1 MTMHATSSTQFH
13 DAHLKVRGLLTALGV
28 VYGDIGTSPLYVYAA
43 LKQSAGRID
52 PAAAL
57 GSLSL
62 IGWTL
67 IIIVSIKYALFVLR
81 ADNRGEGGILALMS
95 LTQAKWRGKNRYLL
109 IIGLAGAAL
118 IYGDGIITPA
128 ISVLSAVEGLKVA
141 SDAFAPYTMG
151 LSAAILVGLFLVQRF
166 GTARLGGAF
175 GPLMTIWFLT
185 IGALGVAEI
194 WQHPEVLVA
203 ANPVYAIAF
212 LVQHGFGSF
221 VILGAVFLCATGA
234 EAMYADLGHM
244 GRVPIRYAWF
254 CLVLPALLLNYAGQT
269 ALLTSNSNADNP
281 FFALVPRIMLYPL
294 VALATIATIIA
305 SQAIITGAYSLT
317 RQAMQLGWM
326 PGLSIIQTSSEEYG
340 QLYVPFVNWLMMA
353 LTLALVV
360 TFGSSDR
367 LAGAYGTAVSA
378 TMLMTTALLY
388 RVMRVAWRWR
398 FIVSAVVFGSFL
410 LVDTAFFTSNLL
422 KIAEGGWV
430 PLLVG
435 TAIFVVMTTW
445 RDGMDALHRAQDRD
459 RITLAY
465 FLRQL
470 RDRKISRQEGKA
482 LFLTRLQGVVPPL
495 IADHVRQMGG
505 LYDQVIALTVRFSQN
520 RPRISSNR
528 RIALRHLGPGFWH
541 LTLSFGFIE
550 VPNVPRAL
558 HLANAR
564 CPFDV
569 DDALYFSER
578 DRVEKRSS
586 GPRMSGWRRMLFSFL
601 YRNSVHPADRF
612 NLPAANFVQITRVRQ
627 L

>member
-1 MTMHATSSTQFH
+1 MHSPASAQSH
-13 DAHLKVRGLLTALGV
+13 VSHLKARGLLTALGV
-28 VYGDIGTSPLYVYAA
+28 VYGDIGTSPLYVYIA
-43 LKQSAGRID
+43 LKQAMGGMDSV
-52 PAAAL
+52 AAL

-62 IGWTL
+62 IFWTL
-67 IIIVSIKYALFVLR
+67 IIIVSVKYALFVLR

-151 LSAAILVGLFLVQRF
+151 LSAAILVGLFLVQRY

-175 GPLMTIWFLT
+175 GPIMTIWFLT
-185 IGALGVAEI
+185 IAALGIVQI
-194 WQHPEVLVA
+194 WEHPEVLVA
-203 ANPVYAIAF
+203 ANPIYAISF
-212 LVQHGFGSF
+212 LAQHGFGSF
-221 VILGAVFLCATGA
+221 GILGAVFLCATGA

-244 GRVPIRYAWF
+244 GRTPIRFAWF
-254 CLVLPALLLNYAGQT
+254 GLVLPALLLNYAGQT
-269 ALLTSNSNADNP
+269 ALLISNSDANNP
-281 FFALVPRIMLYPL
+281 FFALVPRIMLYPM

-326 PGLSIIQTSSEEYG
+326 PGFSIIQTSSEEYG

-353 LTLALVV
+353 MTLALVV
-360 TFGSSDR
+360 SFGSSDR

-378 TMLMTTALLY
+378 TMLMTTGLLY
-388 RVMRVAWRWR
+388 RVMRVAWRWK
-398 FIVSAVVFGSFL
+398 FLISVMVFGSFL
-410 LVDTAFFTSNLL
+410 IVDAAFFAANLL

-435 TAIFVVMTTW
+435 TTIFVVMTTW
-445 RDGMDALHRAQDRD
+445 RDGMDALDRAQDRD
-459 RITLAY
+459 RVTLED
-465 FLRQL
+465 FVCQL
-470 RDRKISRQEGKA
+470 RDKKIARQEGRA

-495 IADHVRQMGG
+495 IADHVRQMGS
-505 LYDQVIALTVRFSQN
+505 LYKEVIALTVRFSQN
-520 RPRISSNR
+520 RPRIGSNR

-558 HLANAR
+558 HLAKAR

-578 DRVEKRSS
+578 DRVERRSS
-586 GPRMSGWRRMLFSFL
+586 GARMSGWRRVLFSFL